1 MYDPKR
7 CADCKYS
14 MMFDN
19 TPICGYILIVG
30 HSRNRGKYEGK
41 KCPKYEQ
48 RTKKRKTAI
57 SLEEGFTHYDLY
69 E

>member
-7 CADCKYS
+7 CADCRYS

-19 TPICGYILIVG
+19 TPICGYILIKQQ
-30 HSRNRGKYEGK
+30 RRGCYDGK
-41 KCPKYEQ
+41 KCTKYEK
-48 RTKKRKTAI
+48 RTTKRKTAI
-57 SLEEGFTHYDLY
+57 SLEMGFTHYDLY